1 MHSPGSAAVPAR
13 FPAFGLPA
21 RVVVIAV
28 VLGVETLLL
37 SYLIQGT
44 PVMDARGLAAA
55 VHSAQ
60 HWLFRFLIAYAASL
74 AILIYV
80 GRERQFAASNAAA
93 AAAPVRMRYAAL
105 HAGLMLPVALLS
117 ATLYSPTAGAPFW
130 LLALGWH
137 ACAVAAALALGL
149 CLAPQAVWVAT
160 FRAARGLPLYALAPA
175 LGAVLAIHW
184 SQQLWHPAARV
195 SFALVE
201 MMLRPFVR
209 GLMVDPVSLTVGT
222 QRFAVVVSDVC
233 SGLEGVGLMIVFC
246 SAWLWYFRREFR
258 LPRALL
264 IIPVAILLVFL
275 LNAVRIAALFLIGD
289 AGYPA
294 IAGVGF
300 HSQAGW
306 IAFNVVA
313 FSVALLAKRS
323 AWLRHAAPE
332 PVAPGASDNPTAT
345 YLMPLLA
352 ILGAGMIAH
361 ALSGGFD
368 LLYPLRLMAAL
379 AVFWVYRG
387 QYRRLD
393 WRFSWRGIGVGVAVF
408 AMWAVFARWTQA
420 PAPEPATLAS
430 LPAAE
435 RAIWIL
441 CRVLAAVVT
450 VPVAEELA
458 YRGFLL
464 RRLQRADFE
473 AAPYGNLHWPALLAS
488 SVAFGVTH
496 GSMWFAG
503 ALAGLAYGTVAIRAN
518 RLGEAV
524 AAHATTN
531 ALVAGQVLLFGQ
543 WQLW

>member
-1 MHSPGSAAVPAR
+1 MHAPCSAAVPAR

-21 RVVVIAV
+21 RVLVIAC

-44 PVMDARGLAAA
+44 PVMEARGLAAA

-80 GRERQFAASNAAA
+80 GRERQYAAA
-93 AAAPVRMRYAAL
+93 AAAPVRLRYAAL
-105 HAGLMLPVALLS
+105 HAALMLPFALLS

-137 ACAVAAALALGL
+137 ACALAAALALCL
-149 CLAPQAVWVAT
+149 CLAPQAVWAAT
-160 FRAARGLPLYALAPA
+160 FRAARALPLVALAPA

-195 SFALVE
+195 SFALVD

-209 GLMVDPVSLTVGT
+209 GLMVDPVSLAIGT
-222 QRFAVVVSDVC
+222 RRFAVIVSDVC

-246 SAWLWYFRREFR
+246 SAWLWYFRHEFR
-258 LPRALL
+258 FPRALL
-264 IIPVAILLVFL
+264 IIPLAILLVFL

-294 IAGVGF
+294 IAAVGF

-306 IAFNVVA
+306 IAFNLVA

-323 AWLRHAAPE
+323 AWLRRAGPEAVAA
-332 PVAPGASDNPTAT
+332 GASENPTAT
-345 YLMPLLA
+345 YLVPLLA
-352 ILGAGMIAH
+352 ILAAGMIAH

-368 LLYPLRLMAAL
+368 LLYPLRLIAAL
-379 AVFWVYRG
+379 AVFWL
-387 QYRRLD
+387 YRRRYRSMD

-408 AMWAVFARWTQA
+408 AIWAVLARWTQV
-420 PAPEPATLAS
+420 PAAEPAALAA

-441 CRVLAAVVT
+441 GRVLAAVVT
-450 VPVAEELA
+450 VPLAEELA

-464 RRLQRADFE
+464 RRLQTADFE
-473 AAPYGNLHWPALLAS
+473 AVPYRNLHWPALLGS
-488 SVAFGVTH
+488 SAAFGVTH

-503 ALAGLAYGTVAIRAN
+503 SLAGLAYGAVAIRAN

-531 ALVAGQVLLFGQ
+531 ALVAAEVLLFGQ